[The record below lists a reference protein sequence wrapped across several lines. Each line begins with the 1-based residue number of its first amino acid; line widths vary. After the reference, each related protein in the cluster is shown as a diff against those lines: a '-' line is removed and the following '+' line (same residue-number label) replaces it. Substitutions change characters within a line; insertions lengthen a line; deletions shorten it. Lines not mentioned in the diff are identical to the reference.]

1 MTPTSLYIHIPFCAS
16 KCAYCDFG
24 SIVAPEEARERYVQA
39 LLKEIARTG
48 AYYNERVFMSVYFG
62 GGTPTLLPPESL
74 CQLLSQIQRSY
85 HLSSRA
91 EISCEANPGTV
102 TAEGLG
108 MMREVGFNRLSLGV
122 QSFNDRELRLLGRI
136 HDSAQARR
144 AISQARAAGF
154 TNLSLDLINSLPG
167 QTIGQWEETL
177 LEAISLRPQHLSC
190 YGLSIE
196 DDTPLATLAETGQI
210 EPLAD
215 DTAIGIYELTHQLA
229 TAYGY
234 EHYEISNFAQPGY
247 HCRHN
252 ENYWRNGEYVG
263 LGAGACSYLNG
274 YRLKYDADPIRWAD
288 RVLAGVQAL
297 LVEKGALDDEQRAG
311 ETLMLAL
318 RTAEGLDLEAFGARF
333 DLDPSR
339 FEMRLK
345 ALIESGLALP
355 VEGRLVLDPLKGFL
369 LQSEIAQMFM

>member
-16 KCAYCDFG
+16 KCAYCDFN
-24 SIVAPEEARERYVQA
+24 SIVAPEAARVRYVEG

-48 AYYNERVFMSVYFG
+48 AFYHERVFTSVYFG

-74 CQLLSQIQRSY
+74 CQLLTQIQRSY
-85 HLSSRA
+85 HISSLA

-102 TAEGLG
+102 TAEGLA

-136 HDSAQARR
+136 HDAAQARR
-144 AISQARAAGF
+144 AIGQARAAGF

-167 QTIGQWEETL
+167 QTVGQWEETL
-177 LEAISLRPQHLSC
+177 LEALVLRPQHLSC

-196 DDTPLATLAETGQI
+196 DDTPLAGMVETGEI
-210 EPLAD
+210 EPLDD
-215 DTAIGIYELTHQLA
+215 DTGIRMYELTHELCDA
-229 TAYGY
+229 CGY
-234 EHYEISNFAQPGY
+234 DHYEVSNYALPGH

-274 YRLKYDADPIRWAD
+274 YRLKYDTNPEKWTE
-288 RVLAGVQAL
+288 RVLAGLQAS
-297 LVEKGALDDEQRAG
+297 LVEKEALDIEQRAG

-333 DLDPSR
+333 DIDPDR
-339 FEMRLK
+339 YEIRIK

-355 VEGRLVLDPLKGFL
+355 VEGKLVLDPVKGFL